1 MIYLIFLI
9 FDVLYF
15 LWFSVLYNV
24 PTFFEIKTTIDHE
37 NDSTYMITGTSL
49 RQNFL
54 YFSIY
59 KVYGKMAIDVVS
71 YIMIIVLNSFIV
83 VKIVKSSKFR
93 KKIAKNEGTATKTIT
108 NETFLDGRDVSRK
121 SSGNS
126 TNSPNNSPD
135 KSTVLNTENKVRREM
150 GM

>member
-1 MIYLIFLI
+1 
-9 FDVLYF
+9 
-15 LWFSVLYNV
+15 
-24 PTFFEIKTTIDHE
+24 
-37 NDSTYMITGTSL
+37 MITGTSL

-108 NETFLDGRDVSRK
+108 NETFLDGREMSRK

-150 GM
+150 GK